1 MGGRTIWSLVAIAV
15 VPSLA
20 PSGACAAAEQLKGNR
35 FLEVMQ
41 NNTLSG
47 TTAGG
52 AAYNLYFLPGGE
64 VTWDEAGGET
74 ERGRWSM
81 DPDGDVCISFAKVD
95 DGDQRC
101 YRVEVDGSKVTWDG
115 KAGSGQATLRGGV
128 SESFLQPK

>member
-1 MGGRTIWSLVAIAV
+1 
-15 VPSLA
+15 
-20 PSGACAAAEQLKGNR
+20 
-35 FLEVMQ
+35 
-41 NNTLSG
+41 
-47 TTAGG
+47 
-52 AAYNLYFLPGGE
+52 
-64 VTWDEAGGET
+64 
-74 ERGRWSM
+74 M